1 MSWRETTLDEF
12 VKRKEVDIQ
21 TGPFGTQLKA
31 SDYTEVGTPV
41 INVRNIGYGELRPE
55 KLEFVPE
62 VVLSRLSKHQLQHR
76 DIVFGRKGA
85 VDRHLY
91 VEDDYAGWMQGSDCI
106 RLRVHTDELSPKFV
120 SYFLLRESHKQWML
134 NQCSN
139 KATMASLNQ
148 DVICRIPL
156 KLPPIGTQK
165 AIADILSAYDAL
177 IENNRRRMALLEESA
192 RLLYR
197 EWFVHLRFPGHEHV
211 PITDGVPEGWER
223 VRLKDL
229 TTKIGSG
236 ATPKGGEG
244 AYKDEGITLIR
255 SLNVY
260 DYRFDES
267 GLAFI
272 DDTQASK
279 LANVV
284 VEPNDVLLNITGASV
299 GRCCMVQDRHL
310 PARVNQHVMI
320 IRAAPDLSLL
330 RDREKADITDIIREL
345 HGVVDEAIETKT
357 LTVGEERFG
366 PYDIS
371 KIDFDRLRMEFERS
385 KKKNTTVQ
393 SLKTAIELKLQRLL
407 AQNPARTNFQKH
419 YEEIVAE
426 YNREKN
432 RVTIEKTFEALF
444 VLLKGLDEEEDRAIQ
459 EGLDQE
465 TLALFDLLKKPELTQ
480 RDIKRIKEVAVELLA
495 ALKAEKLKVAH
506 WREKEATRDA
516 VRLAIH
522 NFLWSDETGLPVD
535 SYEELE
541 VVEKVDEVFRHVY
554 RVYPEIPSSVYQ
566 GAA

>member
-320 IRAAPDLSLL
+320 IRAAPDLIGPHFLL
-330 RDREKADITDIIREL
+330 HAINSYQNKERLLSIARAGGATREALTKD
-345 HGVVDEAIETKT
+345 VVSEFQIV
-357 LTVGEERFG
+357 LPPG
-366 PYDIS
+366 
-371 KIDFDRLRMEFERS
+371 RLRKKFEDVARDS
-385 KKKNTTVQ
+385 NSQVQKLSAQNT
-393 SLKTAIELKLQRLL
+393 LL
-407 AQNPARTNFQKH
+407 AQAR
-419 YEEIVAE
+419 
-426 YNREKN
+426 
-432 RVTIEKTFEALF
+432 
-444 VLLKGLDEEEDRAIQ
+444 
-459 EGLDQE
+459 
-465 TLALFDLLKKPELTQ
+465 DLLLPRLMNGELT
-480 RDIKRIKEVAVELLA
+480 V
-495 ALKAEKLKVAH
+495 
-506 WREKEATRDA
+506 
-516 VRLAIH
+516 
-522 NFLWSDETGLPVD
+522 
-535 SYEELE
+535 
-541 VVEKVDEVFRHVY
+541 
-554 RVYPEIPSSVYQ
+554 
-566 GAA
+566 